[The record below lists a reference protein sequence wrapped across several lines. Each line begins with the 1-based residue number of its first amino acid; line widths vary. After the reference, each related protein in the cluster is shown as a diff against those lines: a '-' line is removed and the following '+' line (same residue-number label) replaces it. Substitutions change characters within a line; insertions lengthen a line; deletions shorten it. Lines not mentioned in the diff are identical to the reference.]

1 MASEKNQ
8 SFVVENGVT
17 LGVIVLA
24 LFVIFAVGL
33 PRWIGSDDTDGTTS
47 TTSQAAKTPVTLP
60 AKVSTTFLPAEDAA
74 TWSDAVKSK
83 VLTQQEATSIQ
94 QQAQQMR
101 TAAEKNVKTLGT
113 QAAIKM
119 YIDVKAKEF
128 LVVTAVRSRDAFLQG
143 LTGTLQKV
151 GSSFCQSGQLSSG
164 GSAVDC
170 TRTADDLTVEIQ
182 AQGGTP
188 STAAVA
194 KYVDEVWDKVA

>member
-33 PRWIGSDDTDGTTS
+33 PRWIGSDS
-47 TTSQAAKTPVTLP
+47 ESSVPQSAITLP
-60 AKVSTTFLPAEDAA
+60 SSISSSYLPAEKAA

-83 VLTQQEATSIQ
+83 ELTQDNATSIQ
-94 QQAQQMR
+94 QQATQM
-101 TAAEKNVKTLGT
+101 AAQTTKNAKTLGR
-113 QAAIKM
+113 QATTKM
-119 YIDVKAKEF
+119 YVDVKKQAI
-128 LVVTAVRSRDAFLQG
+128 LVVSAVRSRDAFVSG
-143 LTGTLQKV
+143 LTGTLEKV
-151 GSSFCQSGQLSSG
+151 GSSVCQSGTDSSG
-164 GSAVDC
+164 ATAVQC
-170 TRTADDLTVEIQ
+170 ARTDDDLTVQVQ

-188 STAAVA
+188 TTATVA